1 MKQVTY
7 LSRSLGAYGDRAELD
22 AEAKKITADKGVLA
36 RILQGNVVELSGYE
50 LQEIETFIEEV
61 EVSKVPLV
69 SETKTQSR
77 TEAIVGMNTE
87 DSVPGEGKITF
98 DVRFYICIPEEE
110 HIKILLNVEI
120 QNDYYP
126 GYDLVP
132 RGVFYCCR
140 MISAQMDTEFT
151 GEDYDGIKKVY
162 SIWLCLN
169 APQIE
174 ADTVT
179 SYSIMPKNIVGATD
193 PERHR
198 YDLLNVT
205 LIGLNENSYQKKTTD
220 LHGYLGT
227 IFSKKLP
234 SSEKIRILEQDY
246 GVKPTR
252 EVKEGLQKMQGL
264 ADWYEARGIE
274 QGIEQG
280 IERTTKDLLVRLLER
295 LGQLPEDL
303 RYKIDAQNDV
313 TVLRNWFQIG
323 LEVTSIKEFLEK
335 IS

>member
-1 MKQVTY
+1 MEPITY
-7 LSRSLGAYGDRAELD
+7 LSKSLDAYAGRTELD

-36 RILQGNVVELSGYE
+36 RILQSNVAELSGYE
-50 LQEIETFIEEV
+50 LQEIETFIEGIEI
-61 EVSKVPLV
+61 SQVPLT
-69 SETKTQSR
+69 SETGQKSK
-77 TEAIVGMNTE
+77 TEAIIGMNTE
-87 DSVPGEGKITF
+87 DSVPGEGRITY
-98 DVRFYICIPEEE
+98 DVRFYVCIPEKE
-110 HIKILLNVEI
+110 HIKILLNIEI
-120 QNDYYP
+120 QNDFYP

-179 SYSIMPKNIVGATD
+179 SYSIMPKNIVGETD
-193 PERHR
+193 LGRHR

-205 LIGLNENSYQKKTTD
+205 LIGLNENSYQKKVTD

-227 IFSKKLP
+227 IFSQNL
-234 SSEKIRILEQDY
+234 SSGEKIRILEQDY
-246 GVKPTR
+246 GVKPTK
-252 EVKEGLQKMQGL
+252 EVKEGLQKMKGL

-274 QGIEQG
+274 
-280 IERTTKDLLVRLLER
+280 RTTKDLLIRLLEQR
-295 LGQLPEDL
+295 GQVPEDL
-303 RYKIDAQNDV
+303 RHKIDAENDV
-313 TVLRNWFQIG
+313 GILRNWFQIG
-323 LEVTSIKEFLEK
+323 LEVSCMQEFLEK